1 MCVYSMQGAIIEW
14 YREDYCIR
22 RKQRLVCLITTNTEV
37 NQYMLVN
44 LKLWNIS
51 EHTTHRYSNSKGSWS
66 IYIHRNKSYTIDV
79 YTHYY
84 LMCMVSR

>member
-1 MCVYSMQGAIIEW
+1 MQGAIIEW

-22 RKQRLVCLITTNTEV
+22 RKQRLVC
-37 NQYMLVN
+37 MLVN

-51 EHTTHRYSNSKGSWS
+51 EPTTHRYSNSKGSWS